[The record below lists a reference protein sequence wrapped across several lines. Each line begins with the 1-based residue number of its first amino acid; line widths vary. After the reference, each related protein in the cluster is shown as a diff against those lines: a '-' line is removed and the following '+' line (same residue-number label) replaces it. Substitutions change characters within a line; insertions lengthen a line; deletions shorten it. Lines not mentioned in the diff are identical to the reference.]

1 MPVNVDTVYQTVQA
15 LVNKE
20 QRGYLTPQEFNL
32 FANQAQ
38 QDIFEQY
45 FYDLNAFRGA
55 RPQERQIADSVSFLQ
70 HKIRNT
76 EGVDVNNARAC
87 SYDIGLNNGTWD
99 IPSGNLTGRIF
110 HEEGGH
116 RRELRVLPGHVE
128 ELLILAK
135 SKWHLE
141 RSGEIFYFE
150 DGWNRIQVHKVDN
163 PVKTGITC
171 EEVSGKPGLVYWNYV
186 VINEK
191 AVYAPKSSQDFGLHV
206 SEQPDLV
213 AKILKLAGISIESQ
227 ELYQAGAAEE
237 GLNLQQENK

>member
-1 MPVNVDTVYQTVQA
+1 MVNIDTVYQTVQA

-38 QDIFEQY
+38 LDIFEQY
-45 FYDLNAFRGA
+45 FYDLNAFREG
-55 RPQERQIADSVSFLQ
+55 RPQQREVADSVSFLQ

-76 EGVDVNNARAC
+76 SGVIVNNARAC
-87 SYDIGLNNGTWD
+87 NYNAILNNGTWD

-116 RRELRVLPGHVE
+116 RRELRVLPGHME
-128 ELLILAK
+128 ELLSLAK

-141 RSGEIFYFE
+141 RSGEVFYFE
-150 DGWNRIQVHKVDN
+150 DGWNRIQVQKVDI

-171 EEVSGKPGLVYWNYV
+171 EEVSGKPSLVYWGYIIV
-186 VINEK
+186 NEK
-191 AVYAPKSSQDFGLHV
+191 PVYDSTNSSDFGLHA